1 MKRKASCHCGQ
12 LQVVCEGD
20 PTQVIMCHCE
30 LCQRRTG
37 TSYNLGAWFNRSDVT
52 VEGEERT
59 YRRTGDE
66 GLELIFHFCPRCGT
80 NIYWELPAA
89 LADMFGVAVGCF
101 ADPDFPGPTVSL
113 YGKRRHAWL
122 TQPGDIPSHISGVGS
137 DLE

>member
-52 VEGEERT
+52 VEGRK
-59 YRRTGDE
+59 GLIDE
-66 GLELIFHFCPRCGT
+66 LATKGL
-80 NIYWELPAA
+80 N
-89 LADMFGVAVGCF
+89 
-101 ADPDFPGPTVSL
+101 
-113 YGKRRHAWL
+113 
-122 TQPGDIPSHISGVGS
+122 
-137 DLE
+137 